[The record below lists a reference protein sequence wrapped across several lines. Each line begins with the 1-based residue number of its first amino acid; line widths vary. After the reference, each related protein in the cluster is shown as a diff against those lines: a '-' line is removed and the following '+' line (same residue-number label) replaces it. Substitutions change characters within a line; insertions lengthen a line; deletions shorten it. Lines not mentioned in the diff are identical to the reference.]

1 MSSSEPTEFIDYVFD
16 LNVYRLTAV
25 KKAAYRFMG
34 QCNVELQVND
44 TNAHV
49 RLTNKHSAL
58 GTSLDIGSLQNE
70 VIDQE
75 LREIIAAETENV
87 RNLILAQAFSGLSLL
102 DPVGETADYQE
113 DPLQLTAAS
122 DPASKRDL

>member
-1 MSSSEPTEFIDYVFD
+1 MSSSDTSEFIDYEFD
-16 LNVYRLTAV
+16 LSAFRLTAV

-34 QCNVELQVND
+34 QCNVDLRVADNK
-44 TNAHV
+44 ALV
-49 RLTNKHSAL
+49 RLTRKQSAI
-58 GTSLDIGSLQNE
+58 GPALDIGSFTNE

-75 LREIIAAETENV
+75 LREVIASETESV
-87 RNLILAQAFSGLSLL
+87 RNVILAQAFSGLSLL

-113 DPLQLTAAS
+113 DPLQIAAAS